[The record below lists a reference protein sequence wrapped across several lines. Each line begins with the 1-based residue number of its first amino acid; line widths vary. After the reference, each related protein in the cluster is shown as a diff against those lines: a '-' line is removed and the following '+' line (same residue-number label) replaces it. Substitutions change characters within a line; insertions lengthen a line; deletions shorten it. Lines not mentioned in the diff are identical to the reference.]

1 MNLPSPRVGIECSVL
16 AQTSAEWLVVG
27 VWEDLPHDPS
37 ISALDAALGG
47 ELTRLRESQDFQGK
61 SGSRLTIYRPHNLD
75 ASRLLLVGLGKRA
88 DATRTNLHANSAA
101 AIRSITGKAIGRVAL
116 VIPVPPPALPW
127 SVALLAVSVAAIQA
141 GSGPGQ
147 FKATPSRFMPADIAL
162 IVTAPWLKESQ
173 TLLPRVVAEGE
184 AMILT
189 RSLVDLPPS
198 DLNPTSFANIALE
211 LGGRFQFGCQVL
223 DDAGLRE
230 QSMGAILAVAGGSD
244 QPARLVTLEYR
255 AGNDRPTLAL
265 VGKGVTFDSG
275 GLSIKTSEQMSDMK
289 CDMAGA
295 ATVLAT
301 VCAVARLKLP
311 INLLGIL
318 PLVENMTGGGAM
330 KLGDVLRTR
339 SGKTVEVLNTDAE
352 GRLILADALSWAI
365 SCGAD
370 HLVDLATLTGACMV
384 ALGTEIV
391 GVMGNHAGWSDTL
404 RSAIQRAGERAWTLP
419 MDADFGELLESQVA
433 DLKNIG
439 PNRYGG
445 AIVAAKFLEQF
456 VEGRPWV
463 HLDIAGPAWSDSGNA
478 SLDAGGTGAM
488 VRSMIELAHSY

>member
-1 MNLPSPRVGIECSVL
+1 MNLPSPHVSIECSVL
-16 AQTSAEWLVVG
+16 ARTSAEWLIVG
-27 VWEDLPHDPS
+27 IWEDLPHDPS
-37 ISALDAALGG
+37 ISSLDAILSG
-47 ELTRLRESQDFQGK
+47 ELLRLRESGDFHGK
-61 SGSRLTIYRPHNLD
+61 SGSRLTIYHPHNLD
-75 ASRLLLVGLGKRA
+75 ASRLLLIGLGKRS
-88 DATRTNLHANSAA
+88 DATRANLHANSAA

-116 VIPVPPPALPW
+116 VVPVPPPALPW
-127 SVALLAVSVAAIQA
+127 SVTLLAVSVAAIQA

-147 FKATPSRFMPADIAL
+147 FKGTPSRFMPADLAL

-173 TLLPRVVAEGE
+173 ALLPRVVAEGE

-189 RSLVDLPPS
+189 RSLVNLPPN
-198 DLNPTSFANIALE
+198 DLHPTSFANIALE

-230 QSMGAILAVAGGSD
+230 QSMGAILAVASGSD
-244 QPARLVTLEYR
+244 QPSRLVTLEYR
-255 AGNDRPTLAL
+255 GGTGPTLAL

-301 VCAVARLKLP
+301 MCAVARLKLP
-311 INLLGIL
+311 INLMGVM
-318 PLVENMTGGGAM
+318 PLVENMTGGKAM

-339 SGKTVEVLNTDAE
+339 SGRTVEVLNTDAE

-370 HLVDLATLTGACMV
+370 HIVDLATLTGACMV
-384 ALGTEIV
+384 ALGSEMV
-391 GVMGNHAGWSDTL
+391 GIMSNHAGWSDKIRTM
-404 RSAIQRAGERAWTLP
+404 IQRAGERGWPLP
-419 MDADFGELLESQVA
+419 MDADFAELLESQVA

-445 AIVAAKFLEQF
+445 AIVAAKFLEHF
-456 VEGRPWV
+456 VEGKPWV